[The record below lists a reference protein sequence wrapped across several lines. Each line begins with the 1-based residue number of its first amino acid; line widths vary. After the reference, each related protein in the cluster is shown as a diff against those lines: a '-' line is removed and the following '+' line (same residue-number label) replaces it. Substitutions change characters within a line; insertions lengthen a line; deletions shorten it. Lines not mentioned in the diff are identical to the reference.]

1 MIYQKKILLKS
12 VEQMRKSKRPRRFVK
27 FLFFFLFDIF
37 FIVNPPRVFATRGI
51 TYSNSIVIGGSGI
64 DGTTRNYYDS
74 NGNTFIYGYFSA
86 TNDLNP
92 TSGTDFHTAVGGFDI
107 FLTKLD
113 SGGNFLWAKTWGSSG
128 NDISGG
134 LTFDS
139 TGNIYL
145 TGEYSGTTDF
155 DPGVAVISKATAG
168 STDAFVLK
176 LNSSG
181 EYVWVDTFGSTGHDR
196 GSQILVSGT
205 DLYIGGRFQ
214 NTVDFD
220 PGAGTT
226 NLASTG
232 GYDIYFGKYTLNG
245 NLVWIN
251 KIGSSS
257 YDYLD
262 EILMTHAG
270 NLLLVGD
277 FYNTVDFDPGADAT
291 NKTSTG
297 NYDFFFAQYNTSGG
311 FISVKT
317 IGSTG
322 EDRGIGATLDADD
335 NLYIACLFSNTVDF
349 DPGAEATNKTSNG
362 NYDACLAKY
371 NSAGEFQWVR
381 SWGGTGSDQAFSVV
395 LDTFNNVYVIG
406 IISETVDLD
415 PSDTGVTSYTSQG
428 NTDIFVSQ
436 FDSTGNFGWSLAFG
450 GTGMDYIEDIV
461 LSDNKLITTG
471 YFSNTTDLD
480 PTSGINNFTSAG
492 NTDIFVSYYTLD
504 VVGQTLSNISSST
517 DDSSSSTSTSVCSDQ
532 APGVKPPWLYG
543 AIAQDSESILLYF
556 TEADNPVDKYVLE
569 YGTKS
574 GNYIYGA
581 QDMGVN
587 SRSQMTYLVRS
598 LSPNTIYY
606 FKVRAGNGCAT
617 GPWSN
622 EISAKTK
629 DLVSFNQP
637 RTTQSEL
644 ETQLVAEIPLEQKTT
659 EEIQQSY
666 NVNVKVID
674 TKKKPVEGAT
684 VTLHSNSQTIKTDK
698 NGIASFNNVEEGNHK
713 VLIAYN
719 NFEGEQSI
727 NLAGDV
733 KEFDIN
739 VTIQKKTISLS
750 PLTYGII
757 GIMGLVII
765 GLIFKFT
772 CIFELISFQFL
783 NPRGL

>member
-1 MIYQKKILLKS
+1 M
-12 VEQMRKSKRPRRFVK
+12 
-27 FLFFFLFDIF
+27 
-37 FIVNPPRVFATRGI
+37 
-51 TYSNSIVIGGSGI
+51 
-64 DGTTRNYYDS
+64 
-74 NGNTFIYGYFSA
+74 
-86 TNDLNP
+86 
-92 TSGTDFHTAVGGFDI
+92 
-107 FLTKLD
+107 
-113 SGGNFLWAKTWGSSG
+113 
-128 NDISGG
+128 
-134 LTFDS
+134 
-139 TGNIYL
+139 
-145 TGEYSGTTDF
+145 
-155 DPGVAVISKATAG
+155 
-168 STDAFVLK
+168 
-176 LNSSG
+176 
-181 EYVWVDTFGSTGHDR
+181 
-196 GSQILVSGT
+196 
-205 DLYIGGRFQ
+205 
-214 NTVDFD
+214 
-220 PGAGTT
+220 
-226 NLASTG
+226 
-232 GYDIYFGKYTLNG
+232 
-245 NLVWIN
+245 
-251 KIGSSS
+251 
-257 YDYLD
+257 
-262 EILMTHAG
+262 
-270 NLLLVGD
+270 
-277 FYNTVDFDPGADAT
+277 
-291 NKTSTG
+291 
-297 NYDFFFAQYNTSGG
+297 
-311 FISVKT
+311 
-317 IGSTG
+317 
-322 EDRGIGATLDADD
+322 
-335 NLYIACLFSNTVDF
+335 
-349 DPGAEATNKTSNG
+349 
-362 NYDACLAKY
+362 
-371 NSAGEFQWVR
+371 R

>member
-1 MIYQKKILLKS
+1 M
-12 VEQMRKSKRPRRFVK
+12 
-27 FLFFFLFDIF
+27 
-37 FIVNPPRVFATRGI
+37 
-51 TYSNSIVIGGSGI
+51 
-64 DGTTRNYYDS
+64 
-74 NGNTFIYGYFSA
+74 
-86 TNDLNP
+86 
-92 TSGTDFHTAVGGFDI
+92 
-107 FLTKLD
+107 
-113 SGGNFLWAKTWGSSG
+113 
-128 NDISGG
+128 
-134 LTFDS
+134 
-139 TGNIYL
+139 
-145 TGEYSGTTDF
+145 
-155 DPGVAVISKATAG
+155 
-168 STDAFVLK
+168 
-176 LNSSG
+176 
-181 EYVWVDTFGSTGHDR
+181 
-196 GSQILVSGT
+196 
-205 DLYIGGRFQ
+205 
-214 NTVDFD
+214 
-220 PGAGTT
+220 
-226 NLASTG
+226 
-232 GYDIYFGKYTLNG
+232 
-245 NLVWIN
+245 
-251 KIGSSS
+251 
-257 YDYLD
+257 
-262 EILMTHAG
+262 
-270 NLLLVGD
+270 
-277 FYNTVDFDPGADAT
+277 
-291 NKTSTG
+291 
-297 NYDFFFAQYNTSGG
+297 
-311 FISVKT
+311 
-317 IGSTG
+317 
-322 EDRGIGATLDADD
+322 
-335 NLYIACLFSNTVDF
+335 
-349 DPGAEATNKTSNG
+349 
-362 NYDACLAKY
+362 
-371 NSAGEFQWVR
+371 
-381 SWGGTGSDQAFSVV
+381 
-395 LDTFNNVYVIG
+395 
-406 IISETVDLD
+406 
-415 PSDTGVTSYTSQG
+415 
-428 NTDIFVSQ
+428 
-436 FDSTGNFGWSLAFG
+436 
-450 GTGMDYIEDIV
+450 
-461 LSDNKLITTG
+461 
-471 YFSNTTDLD
+471 
-480 PTSGINNFTSAG
+480 
-492 NTDIFVSYYTLD
+492 
-504 VVGQTLSNISSST
+504 
-517 DDSSSSTSTSVCSDQ
+517 
-532 APGVKPPWLYG
+532 YG